1 VGEPREQGKASAV
14 GSIRAMALLHNMAL
28 LHMALLHKLREVVFR
43 SADRSEMAWQPTFA
57 QQTQPT
63 RRDRTSWRE
72 APTNP

>member
-1 VGEPREQGKASAV
+1 
-14 GSIRAMALLHNMAL
+14 MALLHN
-28 LHMALLHKLREVVFR
+28 MALLHKLREVVFR
-43 SADRSEMAWQPTFA
+43 LADRSEMAWQPTFA